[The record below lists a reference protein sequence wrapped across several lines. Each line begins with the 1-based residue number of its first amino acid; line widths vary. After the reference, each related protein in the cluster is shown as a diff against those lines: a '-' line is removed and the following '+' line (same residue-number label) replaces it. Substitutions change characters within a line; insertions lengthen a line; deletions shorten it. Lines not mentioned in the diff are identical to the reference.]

1 MKKLMTTVSVALM
14 ATFALSG
21 VAMAVTPAEE
31 QSWEGK
37 VFAGSKP
44 GKTPKKGSVGAY
56 LRPFHKNTW
65 PGVANKTLG
74 SAQVSPPFATAY
86 ADVYL
91 DKNLKFNADPFPG
104 CSLDKVL
111 AIDPTKSG
119 APTGCPKESF
129 LGAGKAAGFVRA
141 VNSAPGVSVT
151 TAELQDRLF
160 ASGIKNTVYLYTYS
174 ELSKGNVIVG
184 TVTKASGKW
193 GQRIRFVLPKGLIQ
207 PVQGIVSQ
215 LSTFDNTIPAQKYK
229 GKNLITLTKCPS
241 NKKLNTGFQNFYSD
255 NGTPKPGVAPADGN
269 DYVISSQSAIV
280 TQAAKCK

>member
-1 MKKLMTTVSVALM
+1 MKKLMTTVSVALV

-37 VFAGSKP
+37 IFSGSKP
-44 GKTPKKGSVGAY
+44 GKTPKKGSIGAY
-56 LRPFHKNTW
+56 LHPFHKNTW
-65 PGVANKTLG
+65 PGVESKTTG

-111 AIDPTKSG
+111 ALDPTKKG
-119 APTGCPKESF
+119 APPGCPKASY
-129 LGAGKAAGFVRA
+129 LGAGDAAGFVRA
-141 VNSAPGVSVT
+141 ENAAPGVSVT
-151 TAELQDRLF
+151 TATLQDRLF

-184 TVTKASGKW
+184 TVNKASGKW
-193 GQRIRFVLPKGLIQ
+193 GQRIRFLLPKGLIK
-207 PVQGIVSQ
+207 PVDGIVSQ
-215 LSTFDNTIPAQKYK
+215 LSTFDTTIPAKSYK
-229 GKNLITLTKCPS
+229 GKALITLKKCPS
-241 NKKLNTGFQNFYSD
+241 NKKILTGFQNFYSN
-255 NGTPKPGVAPADGN
+255 NGTPKPGVAPKDGN
-269 DYVISSQSAIV
+269 DYVISSQSEIIS
-280 TQAAKCK
+280 TTSKCK

>member
-44 GKTPKKGSVGAY
+44 GKIAKKGSIGAY
-56 LRPFHKNTW
+56 LHPFHKNTW
-65 PGVANKTLG
+65 PGVSDKTTG

-91 DKNLKFNADPFPG
+91 DKNIVFNPKGFPG

-111 AIDPTKSG
+111 ALDPTKAG
-119 APTGCPKESF
+119 APAGCPKESY
-129 LGAGKAAGFVRA
+129 LGRGDAAGFVRA
-141 VNSAPGVSVT
+141 VGSAPGVSVT
-151 TAELQDRLF
+151 TATLQDRLF
-160 ASGIKNTVYLYTYS
+160 ASGEANKVYLYTYS

-184 TVTKASGKW
+184 TINKASGKW
-193 GQRIRFVLPKGLIQ
+193 GQRIRFMLPKGLIQ

-215 LSTFDNTIPAQKYK
+215 LSTFDNLIPAQSYK
-229 GKNLITLTKCPS
+229 GKALITLKKCPS
-241 NKKLNTGFQNFYSD
+241 NKKLLTGFQNFYSD

-269 DYVISSQSAIV
+269 DYVVSSQSAIV
-280 TQAAKCK
+280 TQTAKCK